1 MEEAVRQWTEVIS
14 ICLEFFAALLIAV
27 GALEG
32 LFRLAKF
39 SIFGQRGLGIRK
51 DIWLGFA
58 RWIVLGLE
66 FMLAAD
72 IVSTIVSPSWD
83 AIGMLA
89 AIALIRTFLSYF
101 LERDLEAASRKELGD
116 GA

>member
-1 MEEAVRQWTEVIS
+1 MEEAVRQWTQIIS

-27 GALEG
+27 GAVEALA
-32 LFRLAKF
+32 RLVRF
-39 SIFGQRGLGIRK
+39 SVFSKRDMGIRK
-51 DIWLGFA
+51 EIWLGFA
-58 RWIVLGLE
+58 RWLVLGLE

-101 LERDLEAASRKELGD
+101 LERDLEFASRKELGR
-116 GA
+116 GT